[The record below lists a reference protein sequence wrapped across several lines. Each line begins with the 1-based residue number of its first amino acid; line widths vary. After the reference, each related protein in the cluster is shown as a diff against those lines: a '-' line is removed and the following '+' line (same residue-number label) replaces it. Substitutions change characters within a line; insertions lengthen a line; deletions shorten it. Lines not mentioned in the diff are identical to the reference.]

1 MKLLFA
7 LFALIATAAF
17 AAPSACPIFPAP
29 RGWAPAAAGLPL
41 SATTPIVVS
50 ATPSA
55 SDLHAALILSAEMAD
70 TFGVGVPIVRAA
82 TPPAGPCI
90 VLGDTN
96 SSLVRAAF
104 ALRKLAVPT
113 ETAAHAE
120 GYTLLSDAN
129 GAILAGADE
138 AGTFYAVQSARQLIR
153 RTGANAAELAGA
165 TVSDWPATGFRGVRV
180 FLPGRDNLPFFRR
193 WLVDFVALHKFNK
206 LVLELNAAMR
216 FERHPELNAGW
227 LDYNRSLNLSR
238 RDRPKGP
245 NGEGQDSSHHDTA
258 DGGILEKSEVADLVR
273 LCEQH
278 HIEVVPEIPTLTHSY
293 YLLTRHKE
301 LAEITNAEWPDAY
314 CPLAPGVYDL
324 VFDVLDE
331 IIEVTHPKL
340 IHIGHDE
347 WRMPIDACP
356 RCRGHDYGELFF
368 ADIRK
373 IHGFLTQRGIKV
385 GVWGDHFIPKLHLND
400 ERKNAAGKVYRIPGL
415 FPEAQIL
422 AGLPKDILIGNWF
435 WRDER
440 GGVDN
445 DAMIA
450 RWGYPQVLA
459 NLTAEI
465 TDGARRRGQNN
476 MIGGSVSLWSATTEW
491 NFAKENLN
499 MFSGTAELLWSEK
512 LSTPDELILSL
523 QARMPDI
530 RRRLSGQRPPA
541 ALGDPQRRVAVAEA
555 GAVVPIGED
564 PTSLTFVHSLAQPAG
579 NRIVHQTIFNPIETS
594 ELLGAYEVAYE
605 DGLVQSVEIRY
616 GWNIIECAWPA
627 VKQQLDKNRNQPLNC
642 YAADPVSGPEGTSFA
657 FEWTNPRPGK
667 KIVSVRLRQ
676 LGKPANP
683 VLLHEVRVTATRPR
697 PVNDR

>member
-1 MKLLFA
+1 MKPILVFFVLTGT
-7 LFALIATAAF
+7 LAA
-17 AAPSACPIFPAP
+17 AEPCPIFPAP
-29 RGWAPAAAGLPL
+29 RAWTPAATALPL
-41 SATTPIVVS
+41 GQATPIVISS
-50 ATPSA
+50 APSA
-55 SDLHAALILSAEMAD
+55 SDLQSALILSGELAD

-82 TPPAGPCI
+82 TLPASPCI
-90 VLGDTN
+90 VVGDTKN
-96 SSLVRAAF
+96 PMVRAAF
-104 ALRKLAVPT
+104 AARNLAVPS
-113 ETAAHAE
+113 EIRAE
-120 GYTLLSDAN
+120 GYTLIADAR
-129 GAILAGADE
+129 GAILAGSDE
-138 AGTFYAVQSARQLIR
+138 PGTFYAVQSARQLVR
-153 RTGANAAELAGA
+153 RITPSGSAEMAGANI
-165 TVSDWPATGFRGVRV
+165 TDWPATGFRGVRV

-193 WLVDFVALHKFNK
+193 WLVDYVALNKFNK
-206 LVLELNAAMR
+206 LVLELNAGMR

-227 LDYNRSLNLSR
+227 LDFNRSLNLSR

-258 DGGILEKSEVADLVR
+258 DGGVLEKSEVADLVR

-301 LAEITNAEWPDAY
+301 FAEVVDAEWPDTY

-347 WRMPIDACP
+347 WRIPLDVCP
-356 RCRGHDYGELFF
+356 RCRGRDYGELFF
-368 ADIRK
+368 ADIRN
-373 IHGFLTQRGIKV
+373 IHSFLTSRGIKV

-422 AGLPKDILIGNWF
+422 SSLPKDILIGNWF
-435 WRDER
+435 WRDDR
-440 GGVDN
+440 GGVEN

-450 RWGYPQVLA
+450 RWGYSQVFA

-465 TDGARRRGQNN
+465 TDGARRRVQNN

-512 LSTPDELILSL
+512 LSSPEELIVSL

-530 RRRLSGQRPPA
+530 RRRLSGQRGPST
-541 ALGDPQRRVAVAEA
+541 LGDSARTIAVSNSSAA
-555 GAVVPIGED
+555 VPIGED
-564 PTSLTFVHSLAQPAG
+564 PASLVFVHSLAQPAG

-594 ELLGAYEVAYE
+594 ELLGAYEITYE

-616 GWNIIECAWPA
+616 GWNIIERAWPA
-627 VKQQLDKNRNQPLNC
+627 VKQQLDKGRNQPLNC
-642 YAADPVSGPEGTSFA
+642 YAADPVPAVDGSRFA
-657 FEWTNPRPGK
+657 FEWVNPRPGK
-667 KIVSVRLRQ
+667 KVVSVRLRQ

-683 VLLHEVRVTATRPR
+683 VALHEVRFVSTRPR
-697 PVNDR
+697 PANDR